1 MPNKIEALRKDL
13 EGEYAVGSLE
23 EFTNYLSDDKKRK
36 LLFDNVISKRYD
48 VASLDEFDAAYGFKK
63 KEPMASQSQQGKQ
76 PTSSATNQKAP
87 SPSLGT
93 PDFRQTLGPAFKRAE
108 QERLQQVEQVKPAAK
123 EVAKKQALGALD
135 DKEKLDFQAQAG
147 LESVEKGKAFT
158 STPLIEQFE
167 PKKGED
173 SYMSGILTNLP
184 TGTLA
189 LLGQAPDAVKFVI
202 DAVETGVAQYKLK
215 EIEKTIDNG
224 DFGDIDVAEVARAN
238 RVLNRVTPKEQRPF
252 WQDLVSST
260 ISSAISMTAS
270 APSKVKEGLAGA
282 AAGSVIPGVGTS
294 AGFFG
299 GIAGGTSLG
308 LEYSGTFSQALADN
322 GYDVTNEYDLINA
335 LSDDRVVSQARELAL
350 SRGIPVATFDML
362 TGTLAG
368 KAYKAVTK
376 SLATSTMSA
385 AKKKATAA
393 SAELVAESLLGA
405 TGELAGQVSAGEEIN
420 LRDIALEGLSEF
432 VVGGPSLAYQ
442 YMKSRAKTPSQAK
455 FVDIAEKDPY
465 VDVKDFSAKITNP
478 EIAKVKKQIDELT
491 KIKEDSVSETTKG
504 EADKRI
510 NELREEYYRI
520 KNETIES
527 YGPIDEAKGEELLR
541 RKREIEQTIEDRN
554 KATNEKEK
562 QFLDE
567 VLKKQKEEFTNAIQ
581 EQTTSEVPV
590 QPEARVGEEM
600 AQGTPQAEPEITAQ
614 ESVQEVKID
623 RPSIVSNAKA
633 EVDTVVAATP
643 ETETGQTFNIDGTV
657 YSNGG
662 LVVPV
667 VSENLTQEELTPER
681 IADFVEANRDKIG
694 ANAVKVGIYKF
705 PNSNQVSIDL
715 NIVVPKNNKKV
726 ALEFA
731 RLAGQES
738 LFDLDTFENVKT
750 GSDGKNPMQ
759 FSDAQ
764 FVDIAKSLESGNMP
778 NVFGDTNLDSK
789 VDMTPSPKPSLAS
802 NIAKAI
808 ESVFP
813 DLKITEVENTQQMK
827 DAVEKDFGRGVS
839 QKVKQDDA
847 ARVFFKNGKVS
858 AIYINKQLS
867 DETSLPHEV
876 WHAILAKAFGQNEQL
891 FSTFRSAIND
901 TLRNNGYSDI
911 ADKLDAFVLN
921 EEYISTDTMAEE
933 WLAQLGGMLTSAN
946 IDVNNLTPQQKTLL
960 QQLKDVINQF
970 ANKILG
976 RPVFL
981 EDATPQDIL
990 SFMTEIS
997 KSLSEGKDI
1006 GGFFAG
1012 EAGKPIKGAE
1022 ITTKAQIDP
1031 RLSETGIDVDK
1042 KEKLPQKITPANEEK
1057 VLRQIDEL
1065 LDKYPKA
1072 LTDKN
1077 QWKELMSRVFSYKG
1091 PDGGV
1096 MIPKFPEALSKMS
1109 SDVNEVLKELSKVSE
1124 KQRELASSGLEGT
1137 KEIGELYKQGK
1148 MDETDTGLYFLWN
1161 IMSIGISPYPQEAG
1175 FLRAVN
1181 NGVDTFIKK
1190 AADGEFL
1197 TGKMVDYN
1205 GEQIDSGLAEYFN
1218 WVDKTLP
1225 TGVAG
1230 SGSKANLRS
1239 FGSAFL
1245 SKASSKIES
1254 GEFKGLTKMQALHK
1268 ILSDKSTPTNE
1279 LRRKWLANLSG
1290 MSFNNKIFDFI
1301 LLTTGRSDLFVID
1314 RVRTEHFWDSD
1325 KLKKDSGLKPTTSI
1339 YDGSE
1344 LEFGKTKGAGY
1355 SKMLSDVSG
1364 LVFAELAN
1372 RTMQP
1377 VVREAYKKI
1386 GVKDSPD
1393 VGRFHWETWVAA
1405 SSQEV
1410 SHGSIDAIV
1419 QRKKSG
1425 EITDAGIRQG
1435 KYGAWDFNFAYKKR
1449 SGKDFVY
1456 EFIDED
1462 GNTYVFDNISDIY
1475 EEISNQNTKKN
1486 YKENSDRFILKDENG
1501 NIIKRKTE
1509 KIDSAWYDQP
1519 GVNKQKYFEFLKS
1532 QAKEVIPAPNVIED
1546 QGVVIEKQPEVTTKA
1561 QKAPYVPDRVS
1572 RFLTEDKDGN
1582 FVFHHYSFENRDK
1595 IKPSTGDMARGFTSK
1610 EEAAALSS
1618 VGGLAMYY
1626 AQNDQREAGV
1636 GPVLHTVVVPK
1647 DKVYYMNTDP
1657 LNIYDEARERFLDYM
1672 NRDIPEGQRLKFAFS
1687 PNYQTAWITKVA
1699 MEKGFDMV
1707 VNEWRN
1713 EVDFRAQSAKS
1724 LTPIKENI
1732 PFKEMDETF
1741 EVGDLISIHGGQ
1753 AIITN
1758 IDGKDAEYASPRSSG
1773 GFTIP
1778 EKGQQATRMRAVLID
1793 KGPYAI
1799 NPDTNQ
1805 IEKVDTKA
1813 QKIDVKSIPG
1823 YERAMTQIDGII
1835 TKSIERGNTLNQAVD
1850 NAMQYLQTQSL
1861 VYQRA
1866 DDSQREQMVRDLTKR
1881 VKTRL
1886 KSAPSVERLFGIDDK
1901 KVTVSE
1907 KKALIDQIKAEAK
1920 AAKDAIAFVKDLRQS
1935 ISLAL
1940 MSAAKRGKI
1949 NASKVAIILKKY
1961 DAMNV
1966 LNPVMRERFFDY
1978 VKKAFDRADYLDRV
1992 QEANRL
1998 KSQIRKAAKN
2008 KDNAANMANVASDF
2022 SKIIPQYVE
2031 NIDQYI
2037 EMANM
2042 VLSAITRKAGPRIAF
2057 NEQEMS
2063 TYVNNRLTE
2072 QEEMAK
2078 EAFMA
2083 SHEYLVEAGIIDR
2096 SMTLNE
2102 MRKLVE
2108 SIENQGASEDKAAK
2122 TIEALTAMYEGMKPY
2137 LYVAAQLNED
2147 PLTGES
2153 LDLSPEQIKLLKKML
2168 LLDFSNLSL
2177 PTMYKLVEAAN
2188 NFLTNGVV
2196 DGLASVVRMELGD
2209 ENARL
2214 LSEAGVKSNDIKK
2227 VGMKG
2232 YGRIWARYLAP
2243 LPILNK
2249 LMWSS
2254 RPVISQVNK
2263 AMGLAD
2269 FMFGKAQAINIANKA
2284 IQAYEEKFKN
2294 IKGFFDSN
2302 NVVER
2307 GMVAFMSR
2315 TVEGDQFQKQ
2325 AEFNRRKKLI
2335 EQTIEGL
2342 NQRTDDSLRDKAAVY
2357 QEIYDKILSGSNSI
2371 EEVQAKASKQNV
2383 DAVNW
2388 WIQEWGKH
2396 YAKMSEVSRSVYNT
2410 LLDRDSNYT
2419 PDRFQYL
2426 AESIVQDNVFDSEF
2440 LANNDVV
2447 DTERSGSLMKNKR
2460 VNALPV
2466 NAVGEKTRVVN
2477 LDFDMVNSTALNSAL
2492 VDIYTADS
2500 VQQIKG
2506 FLTSKSF
2513 KKLFAST
2520 ETMDLYRAR
2529 IIGYVKNSKGKGA
2542 ATERSM
2548 VPVMR
2553 AINTISSLGV
2563 TKALAK
2569 LTMPL
2574 VQTMPTFIYTIV
2586 KTGGTGMSDVFKS
2599 WEALSNSGLPISNRN
2614 IGSRAEVQSLNKMIR
2629 AAQDNML
2636 MKGVDAVGKWN
2647 SMLLDITLQKP
2658 DAFAARAAWIAY
2670 YKQALKRKGVD
2681 VSNINWNE
2689 HKFDKDAAEFAE
2701 QQQTAHQNVNDTDM
2715 LGEFMTNPTFGVA
2728 IARKVI
2734 FPMMGFIINAKS
2746 RIWAD
2751 ARTVVDSK
2759 VSNQEKVDAGLGLA
2773 ATVAEL
2779 LVYRAIMF
2787 YVAEMWQMMSD
2798 WITGEDDDEEKKNK
2812 RVMNAAANTAGNI
2825 VNDLF
2830 VPPVPGLDIMAYK
2843 GMNEIFKATGLNQS
2857 VPESLG
2863 LDPEKNFFR
2872 IYDKPSDDWFDQFGV
2887 IGILPSK
2894 VSTLAKYARIA
2905 TTGEVKSEMF
2915 GKEIT
2920 KYLSEEDQEL
2930 AVLNAAL
2937 YAAYLVGAPADIDA
2951 IIRKNNKTI
2960 ESRAMTEK
2968 QLELM
2973 KDVGP
2978 ADAKIML
2985 DNDLSSVRQLYI
2997 FKAVGKKRYDE
3008 YKKREKEIREA
3019 RKQLREGR

>member
-1 MPNKIEALRKDL
+1 MEDLKQALRDFVATSNSGKYKTEKEL
-13 EGEYAVGSLE
+13 
-23 EFTNYLSDDKKRK
+23 
-36 LLFDNVISKRYD
+36 ISKFPELSGYD
-48 VASLDEFDAAYGFKK
+48 MASLRDFVATSNSGKYKTEDQLFSKFPEFNISNLEPIKK
-63 KEPMASQSQQGKQ
+63 KEPTASQSQQGKQ

-123 EVAKKQALGALD
+123 EMAKKQALGALE
-135 DKEKLDFQAQAG
+135 DKENLDVQAKAG

-202 DAVETGVAQYKLK
+202 DAAEAGVAQYKLK
-215 EIEKTIDNG
+215 EIEKIIDNG
-224 DFGDIDVAEVARAN
+224 DFGDIDVAEIARAN

-385 AKKKATAA
+385 AKKKAAAA

-405 TGELAGQVSAGEEIN
+405 TGELAGQVSAGEDIN

-614 ESVQEVKID
+614 ESVQEIVPGSKAVVSGIEITYPTEQEKTQ
-623 RPSIVSNAKA
+623 RAELRNSKNYVSNQAKSIPQENVEAFKSALNNEFAMLTAENPMAQPLTEEENIALNNKA
-633 EVDTVVAATP
+633 EQWLKDK
-643 ETETGQTFNIDGTV
+643 G
-657 YSNGG
+657 YSPRRIVGKYDQA
-662 LVVPV
+662 
-667 VSENLTQEELTPER
+667 ENSF
-681 IADFVEANRDKIG
+681 FVEGMTKED
-694 ANAVKVGIYKF
+694 
-705 PNSNQVSIDL
+705 
-715 NIVVPKNNKKV
+715 

-731 RLAGQES
+731 REFNQDSVAHSDGLIYQDGKMNPRVKDS
-738 LFDLDTFENVKT
+738 DSFDLKSFVPGDNYVSIINTPEGPKTFSV
-750 GSDGKNPMQ
+750 GYD
-759 FSDAQ
+759 F
-764 FVDIAKSLESGNMP
+764 
-778 NVFGDTNLDSK
+778 DSK
-789 VDMTPSPKPSLAS
+789 VDMAPSPKPSLAS

-876 WHAILAKAFGQNEQL
+876 WHAIMAKAFGQNEQL
-891 FSTFRSAIND
+891 FSTFRSSIND

-960 QQLKDVINQF
+960 QQLKDIINQF

-1006 GGFFAG
+1006 GGFFD
-1012 EAGKPIKGAE
+1012 GKSTE
-1022 ITTKAQIDP
+1022 VLENT
-1031 RLSETGIDVDK
+1031 EDVFNSK
-1042 KEKLPQKITPANEEK
+1042 PQKIGDFEIKYFEEESEFNKLKDDGFVVQNAEFSTINNQPVAVHQPDSLLVGNVSYKGKNIIDGNGGIYYTLKFGNVWASGKKSSASQLANLINK
-1057 VLRQIDEL
+1057 SRKNSTDGKGRLVLVMGSG
-1065 LDKYPKA
+1065 DKMISSVQGVKASMEILENLMFDNLISKSDFRKA
-1072 LTDKN
+1072 LTKAGKKYGIDFSGSNSAESIKKDINDKFMN
-1077 QWKELMSRVFSYKG
+1077 VEDSTFSKRG
-1091 PDGGV
+1091 DFFDDL
-1096 MIPKFPEALSKMS
+1096 IS
-1109 SDVNEVLKELSKVSE
+1109 ELSALPSAKE
-1124 KQRELASSGLEGT
+1124 NIEGIRKALGAT
-1137 KEIGELYKQGK
+1137 KKISFSVQGIRGAIG
-1148 MDETDTGLYFLWN
+1148 N
-1161 IMSIGISPYPQEAG
+1161 
-1175 FLRAVN
+1175 V
-1181 NGVDTFIKK
+1181 
-1190 AADGEFL
+1190 L
-1197 TGKMVDYN
+1197 T
-1205 GEQIDSGLAEYFN
+1205 E
-1218 WVDKTLP
+1218 
-1225 TGVAG
+1225 
-1230 SGSKANLRS
+1230 
-1239 FGSAFL
+1239 
-1245 SKASSKIES
+1245 
-1254 GEFKGLTKMQALHK
+1254 K
-1268 ILSDKSTPTNE
+1268 ILSGLPSGNAYAYIEVNEDVVIKNDKEHESYPWSIVT
-1279 LRRKWLANLSG
+1279 KSG
-1290 MSFNNKIFDFI
+1290 KRPVLYVLKNRQKATS
-1301 LLTTGRSDLFVID
+1301 VIS
-1314 RVRTEHFWDSD
+1314 RE
-1325 KLKKDSGLKPTTSI
+1325 
-1339 YDGSE
+1339 DGS
-1344 LEFGKTKGAGY
+1344 
-1355 SKMLSDVSG
+1355 
-1364 LVFAELAN
+1364 
-1372 RTMQP
+1372 P
-1377 VVREAYKKI
+1377 
-1386 GVKDSPD
+1386 
-1393 VGRFHWETWVAA
+1393 A
-1405 SSQEV
+1405 SSAQLGLAQRGMGMGKVFVQE
-1410 SHGSIDAIV
+1410 
-1419 QRKKSG
+1419 
-1425 EITDAGIRQG
+1425 
-1435 KYGAWDFNFAYKKR
+1435 
-1449 SGKDFVY
+1449 
-1456 EFIDED
+1456 
-1462 GNTYVFDNISDIY
+1462 
-1475 EEISNQNTKKN
+1475 
-1486 YKENSDRFILKDENG
+1486 
-1501 NIIKRKTE
+1501 
-1509 KIDSAWYDQP
+1509 
-1519 GVNKQKYFEFLKS
+1519 
-1532 QAKEVIPAPNVIED
+1532 
-1546 QGVVIEKQPEVTTKA
+1546 QPEVTTKA
-1561 QKAPYVPDRVS
+1561 QKAPYVPDEVS

-1582 FVFHHYSFENRDK
+1582 FVFHHYSFEKRDK
-1595 IKPSTGDMARGFTSK
+1595 IKPSTGDVARGFTSA
-1610 EEAAALSS
+1610 EEASALGS
-1618 VGGLAMYY
+1618 VGGLGMYY
-1626 AQNDQREAGV
+1626 TQLNQAESGV
-1636 GPVLHTVVVPK
+1636 GPILHTVVVPK

-1672 NRDIPEGQRLKFAFS
+1672 NRDMPEGQRLKFAFN

-1707 VNEWRN
+1707 ISKWKNDA
-1713 EVDFRAQSAKS
+1713 DFRAQSAKS

-1732 PFKEMDETF
+1732 PFKEMDDNF
-1741 EVGDLISIHGGQ
+1741 EVGDLVNVQGAK
-1753 AIITN
+1753 AIITEIN
-1758 IDGKDAEYASPRSSG
+1758 EGRAKYKAPMSSG
-1773 GFTIP
+1773 GFAIP
-1778 EKGQQATRMRAVLID
+1778 KKGEPFRPGGAILID
-1793 KGPYAI
+1793 KGPYTI

-1949 NASKVAIILKKY
+1949 NASKVAMILKRY

-1998 KSQIRKAAKN
+1998 KSQIKKAAKN
-2008 KDNAANMANVASDF
+2008 KDNAANIANIASDF

-2042 VLSAITRKAGPRIAF
+2042 VLSAVTRKTGPRVAF

-2083 SHEYLVEAGIIDR
+2083 SHEYLVEAGIIDK

-2325 AEFNRRKKLI
+2325 AEFNRRKELI

-2477 LDFDMVNSTALNSAL
+2477 LDFDMVNSTAVNSAL

-2614 IGSRAEVQSLNKMIR
+2614 TGSRAEVQSLNKMIR

-2681 VSNINWNE
+2681 VSNINWKE

-2863 LDPEKNFFR
+2863 LDPEKNSFR

-2894 VSTLAKYARIA
+2894 VSTLAKYATTA
-2905 TTGEVKSEMF
+2905 ATGEVKSEMF

-2930 AVLNAAL
+2930 AILNAAL

>member
-1 MPNKIEALRKDL
+1 MREAVKMVAEDL
-13 EGEYAVGSLE
+13 NLQVSELQ
-23 EFTNYLSDDKKRK
+23 
-36 LLFDNVISKRYD
+36 
-48 VASLDEFDAAYGFKK
+48 AAIWYFEQELWTKSG
-63 KEPMASQSQQGKQ
+63 
-76 PTSSATNQKAP
+76 ND
-87 SPSLGT
+87 SPS
-93 PDFRQTLGPAFKRAE
+93 F
-108 QERLQQVEQVKPAAK
+108 
-123 EVAKKQALGALD
+123 
-135 DKEKLDFQAQAG
+135 
-147 LESVEKGKAFT
+147 
-158 STPLIEQFE
+158 
-167 PKKGED
+167 
-173 SYMSGILTNLP
+173 SY
-184 TGTLA
+184 
-189 LLGQAPDAVKFVI
+189 
-202 DAVETGVAQYKLK
+202 
-215 EIEKTIDNG
+215 
-224 DFGDIDVAEVARAN
+224 
-238 RVLNRVTPKEQRPF
+238 VT
-252 WQDLVSST
+252 
-260 ISSAISMTAS
+260 A
-270 APSKVKEGLAGA
+270 
-282 AAGSVIPGVGTS
+282 
-294 AGFFG
+294 
-299 GIAGGTSLG
+299 
-308 LEYSGTFSQALADN
+308 
-322 GYDVTNEYDLINA
+322 
-335 LSDDRVVSQARELAL
+335 
-350 SRGIPVATFDML
+350 
-362 TGTLAG
+362 
-368 KAYKAVTK
+368 
-376 SLATSTMSA
+376 
-385 AKKKATAA
+385 
-393 SAELVAESLLGA
+393 
-405 TGELAGQVSAGEEIN
+405 
-420 LRDIALEGLSEF
+420 
-432 VVGGPSLAYQ
+432 
-442 YMKSRAKTPSQAK
+442 
-455 FVDIAEKDPY
+455 
-465 VDVKDFSAKITNP
+465 
-478 EIAKVKKQIDELT
+478 IDELT
-491 KIKEDSVSETTKG
+491 EKIKVNEETRTKLRAA
-504 EADKRI
+504 EADLSAAEKRRQ
-510 NELREEYYRI
+510 NAAERAAAVVAS
-520 KNETIES
+520 KGGQETI
-527 YGPIDEAKGEELLR
+527 PK
-541 RKREIEQTIEDRN
+541 
-554 KATNEKEK
+554 
-562 QFLDE
+562 
-567 VLKKQKEEFTNAIQ
+567 V
-581 EQTTSEVPV
+581 TS
-590 QPEARVGEEM
+590 
-600 AQGTPQAEPEITAQ
+600 
-614 ESVQEVKID
+614 
-623 RPSIVSNAKA
+623 
-633 EVDTVVAATP
+633 
-643 ETETGQTFNIDGTV
+643 
-657 YSNGG
+657 
-662 LVVPV
+662 
-667 VSENLTQEELTPER
+667 
-681 IADFVEANRDKIG
+681 
-694 ANAVKVGIYKF
+694 
-705 PNSNQVSIDL
+705 
-715 NIVVPKNNKKV
+715 
-726 ALEFA
+726 
-731 RLAGQES
+731 
-738 LFDLDTFENVKT
+738 
-750 GSDGKNPMQ
+750 
-759 FSDAQ
+759 
-764 FVDIAKSLESGNMP
+764 
-778 NVFGDTNLDSK
+778 
-789 VDMTPSPKPSLAS
+789 
-802 NIAKAI
+802 
-808 ESVFP
+808 
-813 DLKITEVENTQQMK
+813 
-827 DAVEKDFGRGVS
+827 
-839 QKVKQDDA
+839 
-847 ARVFFKNGKVS
+847 
-858 AIYINKQLS
+858 
-867 DETSLPHEV
+867 
-876 WHAILAKAFGQNEQL
+876 
-891 FSTFRSAIND
+891 
-901 TLRNNGYSDI
+901 
-911 ADKLDAFVLN
+911 
-921 EEYISTDTMAEE
+921 
-933 WLAQLGGMLTSAN
+933 
-946 IDVNNLTPQQKTLL
+946 
-960 QQLKDVINQF
+960 
-970 ANKILG
+970 
-976 RPVFL
+976 
-981 EDATPQDIL
+981 
-990 SFMTEIS
+990 
-997 KSLSEGKDI
+997 
-1006 GGFFAG
+1006 
-1012 EAGKPIKGAE
+1012 
-1022 ITTKAQIDP
+1022 
-1031 RLSETGIDVDK
+1031 
-1042 KEKLPQKITPANEEK
+1042 
-1057 VLRQIDEL
+1057 
-1065 LDKYPKA
+1065 
-1072 LTDKN
+1072 
-1077 QWKELMSRVFSYKG
+1077 
-1091 PDGGV
+1091 
-1096 MIPKFPEALSKMS
+1096 
-1109 SDVNEVLKELSKVSE
+1109 
-1124 KQRELASSGLEGT
+1124 
-1137 KEIGELYKQGK
+1137 
-1148 MDETDTGLYFLWN
+1148 
-1161 IMSIGISPYPQEAG
+1161 
-1175 FLRAVN
+1175 
-1181 NGVDTFIKK
+1181 
-1190 AADGEFL
+1190 
-1197 TGKMVDYN
+1197 
-1205 GEQIDSGLAEYFN
+1205 
-1218 WVDKTLP
+1218 
-1225 TGVAG
+1225 
-1230 SGSKANLRS
+1230 
-1239 FGSAFL
+1239 
-1245 SKASSKIES
+1245 
-1254 GEFKGLTKMQALHK
+1254 
-1268 ILSDKSTPTNE
+1268 
-1279 LRRKWLANLSG
+1279 
-1290 MSFNNKIFDFI
+1290 
-1301 LLTTGRSDLFVID
+1301 
-1314 RVRTEHFWDSD
+1314 
-1325 KLKKDSGLKPTTSI
+1325 
-1339 YDGSE
+1339 
-1344 LEFGKTKGAGY
+1344 
-1355 SKMLSDVSG
+1355 
-1364 LVFAELAN
+1364 
-1372 RTMQP
+1372 
-1377 VVREAYKKI
+1377 
-1386 GVKDSPD
+1386 
-1393 VGRFHWETWVAA
+1393 
-1405 SSQEV
+1405 
-1410 SHGSIDAIV
+1410 
-1419 QRKKSG
+1419 
-1425 EITDAGIRQG
+1425 
-1435 KYGAWDFNFAYKKR
+1435 
-1449 SGKDFVY
+1449 
-1456 EFIDED
+1456 
-1462 GNTYVFDNISDIY
+1462 
-1475 EEISNQNTKKN
+1475 
-1486 YKENSDRFILKDENG
+1486 
-1501 NIIKRKTE
+1501 
-1509 KIDSAWYDQP
+1509 
-1519 GVNKQKYFEFLKS
+1519 
-1532 QAKEVIPAPNVIED
+1532 
-1546 QGVVIEKQPEVTTKA
+1546 KA
-1561 QKAPYVPDRVS
+1561 QKAPYVPDEVS

-1618 VGGLAMYY
+1618 VGGLGMYY
-1626 AQNDQREAGV
+1626 TQKGQTESGV
-1636 GPVLHTVVVPK
+1636 GPILHTVVVPK

-1657 LNIYDEARERFLDYM
+1657 LNIYDEARERFLEYM
-1672 NRDIPEGQRLKFAFS
+1672 NRNNPEGQRTNFAFNA
-1687 PNYQTAWITKVA
+1687 NYQTAWITKVA

-1707 VNEWRN
+1707 VNRWRN
-1713 EVDFRAQSAKS
+1713 DVDFRAQSAKS
-1724 LTPIKENI
+1724 LTPIEENI
-1732 PFKEMDETF
+1732 PFKDVDETF
-1741 EVGDLISIHGGQ
+1741 EVGDLVMIYGDR
-1753 AIITN
+1753 AVITEIN
-1758 IDGKDAEYASPRSSG
+1758 DGKAKYVAPRSSG

-1778 EKGQQATRMRAVLID
+1778 VKGQPQRPGGAVLID

-1799 NPDTNQ
+1799 NPETNEV
-1805 IEKVDTKA
+1805 EKVDTKA

-1907 KKALIDQIKAEAK
+1907 KKALIDLIKAEAK

-1949 NASKVAIILKKY
+1949 NASKVAMILKRY

-1992 QEANRL
+1992 QEANKL
-1998 KSQIRKAAKN
+1998 KSQIRKAAKS

-2022 SKIIPQYVE
+2022 AKIIPQYVE

-2042 VLSAITRKAGPRIAF
+2042 VLSAITRKAGPRVAF

-2083 SHEYLVEAGIIDR
+2083 SHEYLVEAGIIDK

-2122 TIEALTAMYEGMKPY
+2122 TIEALTAMYEDMKPY

-2227 VGMKG
+2227 VGIKG

-2269 FMFGKAQAINIANKA
+2269 FMFGKAQAVNIANKA

-2325 AEFNRRKKLI
+2325 AEFNRRKELI

-2371 EEVQAKASKQNV
+2371 AEVQGKASKINV

-2553 AINTISSLGV
+2553 AINTISSIGV

-2586 KTGGTGMSDVFKS
+2586 KTGGTGMADVFKS

-2636 MKGVDAVGKWN
+2636 MKGVDAIGKWN

-2843 GMNEIFKATGLNQS
+2843 GMNEMFKATGLNQS

-2863 LDPEKNFFR
+2863 LDPEKNSFR

-2894 VSTLAKYARIA
+2894 VSTLAKYATTA
-2905 TTGEVKSEMF
+2905 ATGEVKSEMF

>member
-123 EVAKKQALGALD
+123 EVAKKQALGALE
-135 DKEKLDFQAQAG
+135 DKENLYVQAKAG
-147 LESVEKGKAFT
+147 LESVEQGKAFT

-202 DAVETGVAQYKLK
+202 DAAEAGVAQYKLK

-224 DFGDIDVAEVARAN
+224 DFGDIDVAEIARAN

-385 AKKKATAA
+385 AKKKAAAA

-614 ESVQEVKID
+614 ESVQEIVPGSKAVVSGIEITYPTEQEKTQ
-623 RPSIVSNAKA
+623 RAELRNSKNYVSNQAKSIPQENVEAFKSALNNEFAMLTAENPMAQPLTEEENIALNNKA
-633 EVDTVVAATP
+633 EQWLKDK
-643 ETETGQTFNIDGTV
+643 G
-657 YSNGG
+657 YSPRRIVGKYDQA
-662 LVVPV
+662 
-667 VSENLTQEELTPER
+667 ENSF
-681 IADFVEANRDKIG
+681 FVEGMTKED
-694 ANAVKVGIYKF
+694 
-705 PNSNQVSIDL
+705 
-715 NIVVPKNNKKV
+715 

-731 RLAGQES
+731 REFNQDSVAHSDGLIYQDGKMNPRVKDS
-738 LFDLDTFENVKT
+738 DSFDLKSFVPGDNYVSIINTPEGPKTFSV
-750 GSDGKNPMQ
+750 GYD
-759 FSDAQ
+759 F
-764 FVDIAKSLESGNMP
+764 
-778 NVFGDTNLDSK
+778 DSK
-789 VDMTPSPKPSLAS
+789 VDMAPSPKPSLAS

-876 WHAILAKAFGQNEQL
+876 WHAIMAKAFGQNEQL
-891 FSTFRSAIND
+891 FSTFRSSIND

-960 QQLKDVINQF
+960 QQLKDIINQF

-1006 GGFFAG
+1006 GGFF
-1012 EAGKPIKGAE
+1012 EKPTKLDKNGNLPQPTSKAQKSLKDKNKE
-1022 ITTKAQIDP
+1022 IEKNTKAKVEKGDNVSTRIPSKGNPHSVNNLIVSTDVIIDAAKTDKNAKDYALKLAKVIASYP
-1031 RLSETGIDVDK
+1031 NVNIEESSINTLEDAQNVFDKFKKNVKNNLKWLHDQFSDEVRTITKLWYDGANIVSNEIAKEYNYTTNQVAGVMAVLSPQMDWFRNLSLGKRVIDIYTNKKESTIDK
-1042 KEKLPQKITPANEEK
+1042 KMEDYIRNANSGTGKNVTPLFEGPAQK
-1057 VLRQIDEL
+1057 
-1065 LDKYPKA
+1065 
-1072 LTDKN
+1072 LTDKSIDLLIQEMKGKKFKDMSIPEKAFFIRAYDEVYNTRDYENISPTGEINGFVMTDKGARAKVGWGGFGPIMKSVSILENGSIENISENLGN
-1077 QWKELMSRVFSYKG
+1077 QHKVRNFFVNISNPNDKNAVTIDTHAVAAALLKPLAGSDAEVNTNLSGPPKSASTGLVGSY
-1091 PDGGV
+1091 P
-1096 MIPKFPEALSKMS
+1096 
-1109 SDVNEVLKELSKVSE
+1109 VLADAY
-1124 KQRELASSGLEGT
+1124 RELANELGILPRELQSITWEAVRG
-1137 KEIGELYKQGK
+1137 LYKASFK
-1148 MDETDTGLYFLWN
+1148 TAKNKKSINDTWEKY
-1161 IMSIGISPYPQEAG
+1161 
-1175 FLRAVN
+1175 R
-1181 NGVDTFIKK
+1181 
-1190 AADGEFL
+1190 
-1197 TGKMVDYN
+1197 N
-1205 GEQIDSGLAEYFN
+1205 GEI
-1218 WVDKTLP
+1218 
-1225 TGVAG
+1225 
-1230 SGSKANLRS
+1230 
-1239 FGSAFL
+1239 
-1245 SKASSKIES
+1245 
-1254 GEFKGLTKMQALHK
+1254 
-1268 ILSDKSTPTNE
+1268 NE
-1279 LRRKWLANLSG
+1279 K
-1290 MSFNNKIFDFI
+1290 
-1301 LLTTGRSDLFVID
+1301 
-1314 RVRTEHFWDSD
+1314 
-1325 KLKKDSGLKPTTSI
+1325 
-1339 YDGSE
+1339 E
-1344 LEFGKTKGAGY
+1344 L
-1355 SKMLSDVSG
+1355 
-1364 LVFAELAN
+1364 
-1372 RTMQP
+1372 
-1377 VVREAYKKI
+1377 
-1386 GVKDSPD
+1386 
-1393 VGRFHWETWVAA
+1393 
-1405 SSQEV
+1405 
-1410 SHGSIDAIV
+1410 
-1419 QRKKSG
+1419 
-1425 EITDAGIRQG
+1425 
-1435 KYGAWDFNFAYKKR
+1435 
-1449 SGKDFVY
+1449 
-1456 EFIDED
+1456 
-1462 GNTYVFDNISDIY
+1462 Y
-1475 EEISNQNTKKN
+1475 EEINTKAGGVSKPVWYEYVAEGDVKTN
-1486 YKENSDRFILKDENG
+1486 EENSAAINQGKLSDDYRGEG
-1501 NIIKRKTE
+1501 S
-1509 KIDSAWYDQP
+1509 DSA
-1519 GVNKQKYFEFLKS
+1519 
-1532 QAKEVIPAPNVIED
+1532 
-1546 QGVVIEKQPEVTTKA
+1546 QPEVTTKA
-1561 QKAPYVPDRVS
+1561 QKAPYVPDEVS

-1582 FVFHHYSFENRDK
+1582 FVFHHYSFEKRDK
-1595 IKPSTGDMARGFTSK
+1595 IKPSTGDVARGFTSA
-1610 EEAAALSS
+1610 EEASALGS
-1618 VGGLAMYY
+1618 VGGLGMYY
-1626 AQNDQREAGV
+1626 TQLNQAESGV
-1636 GPVLHTVVVPK
+1636 GPILHTVVVPK

-1672 NRDIPEGQRLKFAFS
+1672 NRDMPEGQRLKFAFN

-1707 VNEWRN
+1707 ISKWKNDA
-1713 EVDFRAQSAKS
+1713 DFRAQSAKS
-1724 LTPIKENI
+1724 LTPIEENI
-1732 PFKEMDETF
+1732 PFKEMDDNF
-1741 EVGDLISIHGGQ
+1741 EVGDLVNVQGAK
-1753 AIITN
+1753 AIITEIN
-1758 IDGKDAEYASPRSSG
+1758 EGRAKYKAPMSSG
-1773 GFTIP
+1773 GFAIP
-1778 EKGQQATRMRAVLID
+1778 KKGEPFRPGGAILID
-1793 KGPYAI
+1793 KGPYTI

-1949 NASKVAIILKKY
+1949 NASKVAMILKKY

-1992 QEANRL
+1992 QEANKL

-2008 KDNAANMANVASDF
+2008 KDNAANIANVASDF
-2022 SKIIPQYVE
+2022 AKIIPQYVE

-2042 VLSAITRKAGPRIAF
+2042 VLSAVTRKNGPRVAF

-2083 SHEYLVEAGIIDR
+2083 SHEYLVEAGIIDK

-2325 AEFNRRKKLI
+2325 AEFNRRKELI

-2357 QEIYDKILSGSNSI
+2357 QEIYDKILSGSTSAK
-2371 EEVQAKASKQNV
+2371 EVRSKASKQNV
-2383 DAVNW
+2383 NAVMW

-2863 LDPEKNFFR
+2863 LDPEKNSFR

-2894 VSTLAKYARIA
+2894 VSTLAKYATTA
-2905 TTGEVKSEMF
+2905 ATGEVKSEMF
-2915 GKEIT
+2915 GKETT

-2930 AVLNAAL
+2930 AILNAAL